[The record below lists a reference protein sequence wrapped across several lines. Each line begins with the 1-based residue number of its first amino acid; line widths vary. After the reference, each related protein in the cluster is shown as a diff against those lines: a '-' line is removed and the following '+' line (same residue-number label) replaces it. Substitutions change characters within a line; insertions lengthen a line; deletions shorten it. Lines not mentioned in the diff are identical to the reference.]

1 MGAKI
6 FEAAVER
13 LELRRI
19 ILLSGNFFGSFG
31 LASQCEGDFLI
42 PSHHPKRDLTS
53 SVSGQYPVQI
63 MKAITYTAARE
74 NFASTMNKVC
84 RNRAPIIITRNRDQS
99 VVMLSLDDYEQLEET
114 AYLLRSPTNARR
126 LLSAIGSLQKGK
138 GRARKIDL
146 ES

>member
-1 MGAKI
+1 
-6 FEAAVER
+6 
-13 LELRRI
+13 
-19 ILLSGNFFGSFG
+19 
-31 LASQCEGDFLI
+31 
-42 PSHHPKRDLTS
+42 
-53 SVSGQYPVQI
+53 

-84 RNRAPIIITRNRDQS
+84 RSRAPIIITRNRNQS

-114 AYLLRSPTNARR
+114 AYLLRSPVNARR

-146 ES
+146 AT